1 MEQIIDACSTTLGIL
16 GKPKSSG
23 GGSRLA
29 SYCVSLQTEDGVLLF
44 NVLTREML
52 LLTFAEF
59 DAALSSAYL
68 QERWFT
74 ISEDQSEKELAE
86 LVHWVRASRRREPK
100 HITKY
105 TILTTTDCNARCFY
119 CYERGCA
126 RVTMQPET
134 ADKVVGY
141 IQNHCGGNKVKL
153 RWFGGE
159 PLMNFPVI
167 DRICDGLRS
176 RGIGFESHM
185 ISNGYLFDDE
195 LVAKASHSWEL
206 KEVQVTLDGTEA
218 VYNRSKAFIYRD
230 GSPYRIVT
238 GNILRLLN
246 AGISVVVRLNM
257 DLNNAD
263 NLMELAKELAERF
276 SEQKQLHVYAHLL
289 FDTEG
294 AGEKRY
300 APSQWSQLYEALHR
314 LEDFLSDH
322 GLSAARFR
330 GLRRELPLSHCMA
343 DSGNSVVIVP
353 DGHLGLCEHYT
364 DREFFGHIDSDEQ
377 DKDMVASWRERCDP
391 VAECGDCFYY
401 PECTELKK
409 CTARMECSGHVRFA
423 LRRDTE
429 RAMQNEYRRWRME
442 KAADQSKNE

>member
-16 GKPKSSG
+16 GKPKRSG
-23 GGSRLA
+23 DGSRLA
-29 SYCVSLQTEDGVLLF
+29 KYCVSIQTDEGVLLL

-52 LLTFAEF
+52 LLTFAEY

-68 QERWFT
+68 HEHWFT
-74 ISEDQSEKELAE
+74 ISEDQNEKDLTE
-86 LVHWVRASRRREPK
+86 LVRWVRASLRREPK
-100 HITKY
+100 HITHY
-105 TILTTTDCNARCFY
+105 TILTTTDCNARCYY

-126 RVTMQPET
+126 RVTMNPET
-134 ADKVVGY
+134 ADKVVDY

-159 PLMNFPVI
+159 PLMNYTVI

-176 RGIGFESHM
+176 RGIDFESHM
-185 ISNGYLFDDE
+185 VSNGYLFDDE
-195 LVAKASHSWEL
+195 LVAKASQSWDL

-218 VYNRSKAFIYRD
+218 VYNRSKAFIYQE
-230 GSPYRIVT
+230 GSPYQIVT
-238 GNILRLLN
+238 GNIFRLLN

-263 NLMELAKELAERF
+263 NLMELARELADRF
-276 SEQKQLHVYAHLL
+276 SGQKRLHIYAHLL

-294 AGEKRY
+294 TGNKRY
-300 APSQWSQLYEALHR
+300 APYQWSRLYDALHR
-314 LEDFLSDH
+314 LEDFLSGH
-322 GLSAARFR
+322 GLSASRFR
-330 GLRRELPLSHCMA
+330 RLRRELPLSHCMA

-364 DREFFGHIDSDEQ
+364 DSEFFGHIDSDVQ
-377 DKDMVASWRERCDP
+377 NKNMIASWRERCEP
-391 VAECGDCFYY
+391 IAECGDCFYY

-409 CTARMECSGHVRFA
+409 CTARMECSEHVRFSH
-423 LRRDTE
+423 RRDTE
-429 RAMQNEYRRWRME
+429 RAMQNEYHRWRME
-442 KAADQSKNE
+442 KAADRSKK

>member
-16 GKPKSSG
+16 GKPERSG

-29 SYCVSLQTEDGVLLF
+29 KYCVSLQTEEGILLF

-52 LLTFAEF
+52 LLTFAEY

-68 QERWFT
+68 HERWFT
-74 ISEDQSEKELAE
+74 ISEDQNEKELAE
-86 LVHWVRASRRREPK
+86 LVRWVRASLHREPK
-100 HITKY
+100 HITQY
-105 TILTTTDCNARCFY
+105 TILTTTDCNARCYY

-126 RVTMQPET
+126 RVTMHPET
-134 ADKVVGY
+134 AGKVADY
-141 IQNHCGGNKVKL
+141 ILNQCGGNKVKI

-176 RGIGFESHM
+176 RGIDFESHM
-185 ISNGYLFDDE
+185 VYNGYLFDDE
-195 LVAKASHSWEL
+195 LVEKASHSWDL

-218 VYNRSKAFIYRD
+218 VYNRNKAFIYQE
-230 GSPYRIVT
+230 GSPYQIVT

-263 NLMELAKELAERF
+263 NLMELARELAERF
-276 SEQKQLHVYAHLL
+276 SGQKRLHIYAHLL

-294 AGEKRY
+294 TGNERY
-300 APSQWSQLYEALHR
+300 TPSQWSRLYDALHR
-314 LEDFLSDH
+314 VEDFLSDH
-322 GLSAARFR
+322 GLSATCFR

-364 DREFFGHIDSDEQ
+364 DSEFFGHIDSDEQ
-377 DKDMVASWRERCDP
+377 DKDMIVSWRERCDSI
-391 VAECGDCFYY
+391 AECGDCFYY

-409 CTARMECSGHVRFA
+409 CTGRMECSEYVRLA

-442 KAADQSKNE
+442 KAADQSKK